1 VLKTDTMPQ
10 KVRGLLVAK
19 EVYWPMS
26 EGVPHFIY
34 FLERIPG
41 NFHLEE
47 PVFARPAPARPRH
60 GFVESRVVE
69 TRQDLLALFERV
81 KEVDPEGG
89 LILMRPLRAHWNS
102 IITPTGVVV
111 GPGNDGATSGK
122 GAYTI
127 PAPSSFSW
135 LPQEAFLGARV
146 TTPYIEVVG
155 KKNEGGHIVQLR
167 DGPPLTPGQDY
178 IPREVRVEKV
188 ILLRGDEDLLD
199 WERACAVLRQE
210 EGVVVYHPGGA
221 VSSHY
226 GVHCVLN
233 GVPYVTSFE
242 PKVGNRLKPTAYRW
256 TRKDFREVAERVPL
270 YPYLPLNG
278 KRTYSV
284 TLAFAIV
291 HSLGA
296 FLASPPNEAVYR
308 LIAWALAALVKASA
322 MASVG
327 EIRYIPWEH
336 RHKVP
341 PEWEDLL
348 WWFNEEEEQTEVVD
362 RFDCY
367 ENLDDWSLGEYGEAL
382 AIAYRLFTEVPWSG
396 PYGGKP
402 WAESTRLAL
411 KLYQALREFVERP
424 TRARLRKA
432 GEAANRLVHAVHN
445 NGWYLD
451 KFVDKKLLDIASDSP
466 GYVIGVRG
474 EVAAV
479 VYEPFVKAKASDLP
493 KVRLPRIAGKT
504 PVDLR
509 DREAVRHLLRKAK
522 LIFYTEPPE
531 DNVFPGQVTLDFN
544 DHAHLQVRMPRVNR
558 DYGFAFDIHREDP
571 LALLLAAYWH
581 DEMAK
586 GTPPARSLNSSDSDS
601 LRYFPLEVQVVGG
614 KPKAVGVSGV
624 WVVVKGHMA

>member
-1 VLKTDTMPQ
+1 M
-10 KVRGLLVAK
+10 G
-19 EVYWPMS
+19 
-26 EGVPHFIY
+26 EGVPEFTY
-34 FLERIPG
+34 FLERIPE
-41 NFHLEE
+41 NFHLSR

-102 IITPTGVVV
+102 IITPTGVAV
-111 GPGNDGATSGK
+111 GPGHDGATSGK

-135 LPQEAFLGARV
+135 LSKETLADAGV

-155 KKNEGGHIVQLR
+155 EKGRGGHIVQLR
-167 DGPPLTPGQDY
+167 DGPSLAPGQDY

-199 WERACAVLRQE
+199 WERACSLLRDE
-210 EGVVVYHPGGA
+210 EGAVVYHPGGA

-233 GVPYVTSFE
+233 GIPYITSFE
-242 PKVGNRLKPTAYRW
+242 PKVGSRLKPTAYHW
-256 TRKDFREVAERVPL
+256 TRRDFREVAERVPL
-270 YPYLPLNG
+270 YPYFPLDG
-278 KRTYSV
+278 RRTYSV
-284 TLAFAIV
+284 PLAFAVV

-308 LIAWALAALVKASA
+308 LIGWALAVLVKASA
-322 MASVG
+322 MASLG
-327 EIRYIPWEH
+327 ELRYIPSEY
-336 RHKVP
+336 RHEVP
-341 PEWEDLL
+341 WGELL
-348 WWFNEEEEQTEVVD
+348 WDEEEEAID

-367 ENLDDWSLGEYGEAL
+367 DNLGDWSLSEYGEAL
-382 AIAYRLFTEVPWSG
+382 GIAYRLFTEVPWSG

-411 KLYQALREFVERP
+411 RLYQALRDFVEHP

-432 GEAANRLVHAVHN
+432 GEAANQLVHATHN
-445 NGWYLD
+445 NGWYLN
-451 KFVDKKLLDIASDSP
+451 KFADQTLLDVSSDSP

-474 EVAAV
+474 EVAAI
-479 VYEPFVKAKASDLP
+479 VYDPFVGAKASDLT
-493 KVRLPRIAGKT
+493 KVRLPRIAEKT

-509 DREAVRHLLRKAK
+509 DEEAVRRLLKKEKAK
-522 LIFYTEPPE
+522 LPYTEAPKE
-531 DNVFPGQVTLDFN
+531 NVFPGQVTLDFN

-558 DYGFAFDIHREDP
+558 DYGFAFDIRRENP

-581 DEMAK
+581 GEVAK
-586 GTPPARSLNSSDSDS
+586 GTPPTRSLNSSDSES
-601 LRYFPLEVQVVGG
+601 LRYFPLEVEVVGG
-614 KPKAVGVSGV
+614 KPKAVGISGV
-624 WVVVKGHMA
+624 WGGVWVAIKGHVA

>member
-1 VLKTDTMPQ
+1 MLKTDTVPQ
-10 KVRGLLVAK
+10 KVQGLLVAK
-19 EVYWPMS
+19 EAYWPMS
-26 EGVPHFIY
+26 EGVPHFIC
-34 FLERIPG
+34 FLERIPE

-69 TRQDLLALFERV
+69 TRRDLLALFDRV

-135 LPQEAFLGARV
+135 LREAFPRAGV

-155 KKNEGGHIVQLR
+155 RKDEGGHIVQLR

-188 ILLRGDEDLLD
+188 IRLRGDEDLLD
-199 WERACAVLRQE
+199 WEKACALLRQE

-233 GVPYVTSFE
+233 GIPYVTSFE
-242 PKVGNRLKPTAYRW
+242 PKAGTRLKPTSYRW
-256 TRKDFREVAERVPL
+256 SRKDFREVAERVPL
-270 YPYLPLNG
+270 HPHLPLNG
-278 KRTYSV
+278 KSTYGIP
-284 TLAFAIV
+284 LAFAVV

-308 LIAWALAALVKASA
+308 LIAWALAVLVKASA

-327 EIRYIPWEH
+327 ELRYIPSGH

-348 WWFNEEEEQTEVVD
+348 WRFNEDGGLVVQD

-367 ENLDDWSLGEYGEAL
+367 ENLQDWSLGEYGEAL
-382 AIAYRLFTEVPWSG
+382 ATAYRLFREVPWPSA
-396 PYGGKP
+396 YGGRA
-402 WAESTRLAL
+402 WAKSTRLAL
-411 KLYQALREFVERP
+411 KLYQALRDFVERP
-424 TRARLRKA
+424 TRARLRRA
-432 GEAANRLVHAVHN
+432 GEVANRLVHAVHN

-451 KFVDKKLLDIASDSP
+451 KFADRKLLDIASDSP

-474 EVAAV
+474 EVAAI
-479 VYEPFVKAKASDLP
+479 VYDPLVKAKASDLP
-493 KVRLPRIAGKT
+493 KVRLPRIVERR

-509 DREAVRHLLRKAK
+509 EREAVRRLLKKAK
-522 LIFYTEPPE
+522 LPYIEVPQN
-531 DNVFPGQVTLDFN
+531 NVFPGQVTLDFN
-544 DHAHLQVRMPRVNR
+544 PHAHLQVRMPQVNR
-558 DYGFAFDIHREDP
+558 DYGFAFDISREDP
-571 LALLLAAYWH
+571 LALFLAAYWH
-581 DEMAK
+581 DELAK
-586 GTPPARSLNSSDSDS
+586 GTPPARSLNKSDSAS
-601 LRYFPLEVQVVGG
+601 IRYFPVEVQVVGG
-614 KPKAVGVSGV
+614 KPKAIGVNGL
-624 WVVVKGHMA
+624 WVAVKDYLT